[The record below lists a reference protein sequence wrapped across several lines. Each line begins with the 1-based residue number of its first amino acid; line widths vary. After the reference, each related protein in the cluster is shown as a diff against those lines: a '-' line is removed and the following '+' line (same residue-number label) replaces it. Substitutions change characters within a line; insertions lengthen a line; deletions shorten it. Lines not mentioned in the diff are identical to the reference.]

1 MRTRRRKGFTLIEL
15 IIVIVVLGI
24 LAGIAIAGYTAVI
37 RRANISSVEQSALSF
52 NRELIN
58 LAAQK
63 AASSGQTGTVAD
75 KTTRDPSLLLEA
87 LQAGDGPNNVTIT
100 AFVNTTSVLAV
111 APVTIWNGSAI
122 QNAANLV
129 AFKTGYEYLQFV
141 KSGSSI
147 CLRLTADGTSA
158 RDTVSTATG
167 ALVTASDGTS
177 GAGWLVMRR
186 TSSGALPAAAVA
198 STAPSP
204 VGNSCNDVSLS
215 TGVGVMAGW

>member
-1 MRTRRRKGFTLIEL
+1 MRTSRRKGFTLIEL

-87 LQAGDGPNNVTIT
+87 LQAGDGPNNVTVV
-100 AFVNTTSVLAV
+100 AFVGATAGAAV
-111 APVTIWNGSAI
+111 RTVIWDGAAI
-122 QNAANLV
+122 SNAASLV
-129 AFKTGYEYLQFV
+129 AFKANYEYLQFV

-198 STAPSP
+198 SAAPSP
-204 VGNSCNDVSLS
+204 VGNSCNDVTLT
-215 TGVGVMAGW
+215 TGATLMTGW

>member
-1 MRTRRRKGFTLIEL
+1 MRTSRRKGFTLIEL

-87 LQAGDGPNNVTIT
+87 LQAGDGPNNVTVIG
-100 AFVNTTSVLAV
+100 FVGTSAALAARTV
-111 APVTIWNGSAI
+111 IWDGAAI
-122 QNAANLV
+122 SNAASLV
-129 AFKTGYEYLQFV
+129 AFKTGYDYLQFV

-147 CLRLTADGTSA
+147 CLRLTGDGTSA

-167 ALVTASDGTS
+167 AVVTPSDTTS
-177 GAGWLVMRR
+177 GSGWLVMRR